1 MPCYSRITSTPA
13 IHPVSSQPEK
23 RVALYDAIRKE
34 LCFRLGRRSASS
46 IMLPSILQVLSL
58 TCICGQIYMSAFW
71 TTLRSVDN
79 IVDLAEKESYR
90 MGRHPSTGQ
99 MYLLLAIGRNI
110 LRDNEQWSLAPISID
125 PELQLAEQSAHTRR
139 SVGPLHSWLKS
150 SKDHCI

>member
-1 MPCYSRITSTPA
+1 
-13 IHPVSSQPEK
+13 
-23 RVALYDAIRKE
+23 
-34 LCFRLGRRSASS
+34 
-46 IMLPSILQVLSL
+46 
-58 TCICGQIYMSAFW
+58 MSAFW